1 MPITSV
7 DKDVESLTMTVTAD
21 FSVPVARLWEAYA
34 DPRQLEKFWGP
45 QEWPATFARHDMFP
59 GGRSAYVMN
68 GPDGESSAGWWEFLS
83 VEPGERFEV
92 LDGFSR
98 PDGEPDREMP
108 TMRMVFHFEETSV
121 GSRLVIR
128 TVFNSAEE
136 LQELLAMGMEE
147 GLRSAMS
154 QIDAVVAD
162 AESYAPGRRTEV
174 QHLNDTQVRITRI
187 IRGEL
192 ERVWE
197 AQRRPDLLKRWMLG
211 PEGWTMPVC
220 DVAEEP
226 GDGYRYEWESDDGHQ
241 RFGFAGELR
250 ESQPPHREVSTEQM
264 IGEDGPGTT
273 NELTLT
279 PLGAAT
285 LLTLLITY
293 PDRTM
298 RDTVLDTGM
307 VDGMEASYARMETE
321 VLTEG

>member
-1 MPITSV
+1 M
-7 DKDVESLTMTVTAD
+7 
-21 FSVPVARLWEAYA
+21 
-34 DPRQLEKFWGP
+34 
-45 QEWPATFARHDMFP
+45 
-59 GGRSAYVMN
+59 
-68 GPDGESSAGWWEFLS
+68 
-83 VEPGERFEV
+83 
-92 LDGFSR
+92 
-98 PDGEPDREMP
+98 
-108 TMRMVFHFEETSV
+108 
-121 GSRLVIR
+121 
-128 TVFNSAEE
+128 
-136 LQELLAMGMEE
+136 
-147 GLRSAMS
+147 
-154 QIDAVVAD
+154 
-162 AESYAPGRRTEV
+162 
-174 QHLNDTQVRITRI
+174 RITRI